1 MFFVLEFISPW
12 KGLVQLNIS
21 VERDATTGFL
31 IEGHTLALQLVLDP
45 QERVEAEIFFC
56 NPEHIVANC
65 MALSSDAVTLWT
77 RTSRADEPFEL
88 VRPWTLRLKDMIAG
102 FVFSA
107 PEASALDPLETYFTS
122 EWLRNFRREWSTRKA
137 FWTSKPQDFAMECE
151 RAKDKLRGI
160 IMN

>member
-1 MFFVLEFISPW
+1 MFILPW
-12 KGLVQLNIS
+12 KGLMQLNIS

-31 IEGHTLALQLVLDP
+31 IEGHTLALKLVLDP
-45 QERVEAEIFFC
+45 QERIEAEIFFC

-65 MALSSDAVTLWT
+65 MAMSSEAVTLWT

-88 VRPWTLRLKDMIAG
+88 VRPWTLRLKDMLGG

-107 PEASALDPLETYFTS
+107 PSAPDLDPLETYFKS
-122 EWLRNFRREWSTRKA
+122 EWLRNFRREWSIRKA
-137 FWTSKPQDFAMECE
+137 FWTSKPQDFALECE
-151 RAKDKLRGI
+151 KAKEKLRGI